1 MCSGRQRGKPGWE
14 ARRRFSAGERP
25 GPTREDAG
33 TPAVELGANASG
45 FVGFKV
51 ERVPADDCYFCAV
64 KIHGTCEGCGGQGHW
79 GVFGGDY
86 LKHRSF
92 IRATVEM
99 SRGSRPERKKAC
111 RADEDCQGGDGGP
124 GPVGTYLCGCDFS
137 TAALSTPFTGRS
149 IR

>member
-1 MCSGRQRGKPGWE
+1 MLRLAEKE
-14 ARRRFSAGERP
+14 
-25 GPTREDAG
+25 TRLGSKKAIQCWRKAWPHAG

-64 KIHGTCEGCGGQGHW
+64 KIHGTCEGFGGQGHW

-111 RADEDCQGGDGGP
+111 RADETAREGVEVLAP
-124 GPVGTYLCGCDFS
+124 CGHICVAVTFPQQHS
-137 TAALSTPFTGRS
+137 APPLREGQ
-149 IR
+149 